1 MNLSGRSSSKRALE
15 SNSSPFV
22 LDACGLS
29 ILTEGKSEKLLGS
42 PLGLDK
48 GINEVKGWVVNFFL
62 LSKEE
67 GKEQQFIDESL

>member
-22 LDACGLS
+22 LDASGLS
-29 ILTEGKSEKLLGS
+29 ILTEGRSEKLLGR

-48 GINEVKGWVVNFFL
+48 GINEVKGWVVNFFF
-62 LSKEE
+62 S
-67 GKEQQFIDESL
+67 FAI

>member
-1 MNLSGRSSSKRALE
+1 M
-15 SNSSPFV
+15 
-22 LDACGLS
+22 
-29 ILTEGKSEKLLGS
+29 TEGRSEKLLGR

-62 LSKEE
+62 PSKEE